1 MLLPLSPFSYLP
13 AMSKRIDIF
22 SPNSIRLIFSNIQAI
37 YKFQKRFLEA
47 LRKGIEQNQIS
58 KVFLKMVSLEFIA
71 KLFSYLLLYY
81 FLHQHKGFLCYS
93 TYCNAYPRAL
103 IELESYDRIKDARI
117 IMEK

>member
-1 MLLPLSPFSYLP
+1 MINGSTSKEIHTYLCFSTLLSYLP

-58 KVFLKMVSLEFIA
+58 KVFLKMVGLTFVP
-71 KLFSYLLLYY
+71 KLV
-81 FLHQHKGFLCYS
+81 
-93 TYCNAYPRAL
+93 
-103 IELESYDRIKDARI
+103 
-117 IMEK
+117 